1 MLVHFARLSVI
12 SRDICHFRKLFGDNP
27 QGTCVGVIE
36 DYTEQIPPKRI
47 IITENYPKSHNNT
60 RTLGLYSFR
69 AFSLLTVKFKK
80 CMDIKQTNQ
89 K

>member
-1 MLVHFARLSVI
+1 MNKEKILDIELQEDEEI
-12 SRDICHFRKLFGDNP
+12 SEFTLEELANGK
-27 QGTCVGVIE
+27 
-36 DYTEQIPPKRI
+36 KRI

>member
-1 MLVHFARLSVI
+1 MVFIGLNIIF
-12 SRDICHFRKLFGDNP
+12 FGRKSTYWTLYHAKNCTP
-27 QGTCVGVIE
+27 LLGVIE